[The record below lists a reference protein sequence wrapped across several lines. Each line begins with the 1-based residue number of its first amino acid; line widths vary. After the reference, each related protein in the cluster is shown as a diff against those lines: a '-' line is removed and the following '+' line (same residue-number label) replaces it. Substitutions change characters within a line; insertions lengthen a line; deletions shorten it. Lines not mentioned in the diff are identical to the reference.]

1 MNAVSRWPLT
11 KEIQETLMSALT
23 DNLPLLRAKLDISQE
38 ELSNLIGL
46 SRQTYSSIESKKR
59 PMTWQTYL
67 SLVFFFDS
75 NEQNHNLLRHLGCF
89 PEVLVHKSLD
99 GAVEEKNQKKL
110 DASADIINMLSKLDD
125 QALQSLQTVAMVEY
139 ARCTKM
145 PGEDVV
151 KAFNGS
157 EFKRSIA
164 VQNEDVGNAINRIKK
179 ARQKHES

>member
-11 KEIQETLMSALT
+11 KEIQEGLMSALT

-59 PMTWQTYL
+59 SMTWQTYL

-89 PEVLVHKSLD
+89 PEVLVYKSLD
-99 GAVEEKNQKKL
+99 ENIGEKKQKKI
-110 DASADIINMLSKLDD
+110 DTSADIINMLSKLDD

-139 ARCTKM
+139 ARCTKIS
-145 PGEDVV
+145 GEDAV
-151 KAFNGS
+151 KAFSGG
-157 EFKRSIA
+157 EFRQSIA
-164 VQNEDVGNAINRIKK
+164 NQIEDVGNAINRIKK
-179 ARQKHES
+179 SRQKKG